1 MFVRKYK
8 VNNPFIFRIKQKLLI
23 HSDEEKAAAFTK
35 LTETFLESPAF
46 EGRCEKVVYKYFFP
60 LININLVKIKT
71 DKNR

>member
-8 VNNPFIFRIKQKLLI
+8 VNNPFIFRIKQKFLI

-46 EGRCEKVVYKYFFP
+46 EGRCEKVV
-60 LININLVKIKT
+60 L
-71 DKNR
+71 